1 MSQKRDPRSTDPAD
15 AWRALA
21 SEIAGRGRMRVSRD
35 GGRTYPRRYE
45 RTVTEQLP
53 NQPAAVLIY
62 DTAGAARTFCI
73 DLDTSRGGRAAVAA
87 DLDAVTRLL
96 EHSGARWF
104 SDESPN
110 GGVHVYVPLATPA
123 PFPEASA
130 LARGLA
136 ATLPTMDPQPML
148 GIDSGCIRPP
158 GGRHKTGGHQR
169 LHGSLS
175 AAYEATQTGTTDAS
189 WRRLVAEHAERP
201 HSSPERATD
210 AGHATVTQLRPRGRH
225 NAPDD
230 TYAAIARTGQ
240 YDPARYASPSEAR
253 QAVVWSAVA
262 AGWDFK
268 DLVVRVEN
276 GTWPGLAAMYGR
288 YSRANRRAALTRD
301 WHSAVAFEKRRRET
315 TQVKPV
321 RVGTTR
327 GPKTHAGALYGYVRT
342 WLNAVDLVFDQDR
355 RDDLAAR
362 AVLYALAEAAQ
373 KTGSELIEFG
383 NRSLAI
389 ATGLNQATV
398 GKVLR
403 RLLAEDDALIDLVEP
418 AAGVRAHGYILKI
431 PDNHVEAAHERP
443 WRKGKI
449 TAVPAAFRELG
460 LPATFAYAA
469 LRQVDSPIS
478 GRDLAHD
485 ARLGVQTTYDALEVL
500 EAFGLARRTPAGYVL
515 GPANLQLLAER
526 FGVLEQIRD
535 QLDRYRDERRA
546 WWALLGIVRLVDH
559 GQTLGRYGPAPPP
572 PPDPDDAYTLLDM
585 LEDQLGAHIIAF
597 DPAATG

>member
-1 MSQKRDPRSTDPAD
+1 
-15 AWRALA
+15 
-21 SEIAGRGRMRVSRD
+21 MRVSHD
-35 GGRTYPRRYE
+35 GGRTYPRRRE
-45 RTVTEQLP
+45 VDVTAQLP

-62 DTAGAARTFCI
+62 DLAGAARTFCI
-73 DLDTSRGGRAAVAA
+73 DLDTSRGGRAAVSA

-96 EHSGARWF
+96 EQAGALWF

-123 PFPEASA
+123 PFPEAAA

-136 ATLPTMDPQPML
+136 AVLPTMDPLPML
-148 GIDSGCIRPP
+148 NIDSGCIRPP

-169 LHGSLS
+169 LHGSLT
-175 AAYEATQTGTTDAS
+175 AAYQATQTRTSDAA
-189 WRRLVAEHAERP
+189 WRRLVDEHAERP
-201 HSSPERATD
+201 QTAPEAIPGSV
-210 AGHATVTQLRPRGRH
+210 AATVTQLRPRGRH
-225 NAPDD
+225 SAPDD
-230 TYAAIARTGQ
+230 AYQAIARTGD
-240 YDPARYASPSEAR
+240 YDRARYSSPSEAR
-253 QAVVWSAVA
+253 QAVVWACVA
-262 AGWDFK
+262 TGWDFK
-268 DLVVRVEN
+268 DLVLRVEN

-288 YSRANRRAALTRD
+288 YNRRNHRAALTRD

-315 TQVKPV
+315 TQVEPV

-327 GPKTHAGALYGYVRT
+327 GPKTHAGRGYQHVRT

-362 AVLYALAEAAQ
+362 AVLYALAEAAH
-373 KTGSELIEFG
+373 KAGSEVIEFG
-383 NRSLAI
+383 NRALAI

-403 RLLAEDDALIDLVEP
+403 RLLEEEDPLIDLVTP
-418 AAGVRAHGYILKI
+418 ASGVRAHGYVLTI
-431 PDNHVEAAHERP
+431 PDNRLEVAEERP

-469 LRQVDSPIS
+469 LKQADSPVS
-478 GRDLAHD
+478 GHELAHD
-485 ARLGVQTTYDALEVL
+485 ARLGVQTTYDALQVL
-500 EAFGLARRTPAGYVL
+500 VAFGLAKRTPAGYVL

-535 QLDRYRDERRA
+535 QLDRYREERRA
-546 WWALLGIVRLVDH
+546 WWAVLGIVRLVDH

-572 PPDPDDAYTLLDM
+572 PPDPYETYTLLDM
-585 LEDQLGAHIIAF
+585 LEDQLGAHVIDF
-597 DPAATG
+597 EPASSTG